1 VCCSYHDCRL
11 GHTRCVTMGTIHG
24 VDTRI
29 TQSTVKNVKFLVVLG
44 SEEGLAHVQAE
55 FPDLEVCILIALY
68 FSLPYDPSSK
78 IWAAAVDPHLT
89 AGGLISPGLGDTV
102 CILLDRHPSTNVIC
116 KGDRLFNSIRP

>member
-1 VCCSYHDCRL
+1 
-11 GHTRCVTMGTIHG
+11 MGTIRG

-29 TQSTVKNVKFLVVLG
+29 TQPAVKNVKFLVVLG

-55 FPDLEVCILIALY
+55 FPDLEVRILIALY
-68 FSLPYDPSSK
+68 LLLPYDLPSK

-102 CILLDRHPSTNVIC
+102 CVRLLGRHPSTNVIC